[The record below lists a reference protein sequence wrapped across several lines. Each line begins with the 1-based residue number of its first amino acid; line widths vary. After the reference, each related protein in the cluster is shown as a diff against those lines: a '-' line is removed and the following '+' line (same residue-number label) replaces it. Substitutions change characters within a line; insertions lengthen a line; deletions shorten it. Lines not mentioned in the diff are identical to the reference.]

1 MRRGPATL
9 PPPAPPAH
17 PSRFARSLTRPG
29 RGGSRGLGAALAE
42 RFLELGDHVVVCG
55 RSADACR
62 GVERRLAGRF
72 PEQKVG
78 AVRCDV
84 GVYAD
89 QEELGRRA
97 VELMGGVDIWV
108 ANAGLSMEGKVNV
121 REAAPEALE
130 AIVRT
135 NLLGPMFSARAAF
148 GVMAGQPD
156 GGKVFLVDG
165 TGAWGNATP
174 GNAAYGATKRGLTQF
189 LKTMQSE
196 AQGTGVRVHMCSPG
210 MVVTDLLVNSNRDNP
225 KVLKFFNILAEK
237 PATVAAW
244 LVPRMRGVQGGGKY
258 FKFLTTWGVMYRFAT
273 AAWRRNRFF
282 DVDAA
287 RAAARAG
294 AAAKKAA

>member
-1 MRRGPATL
+1 
-9 PPPAPPAH
+9 
-17 PSRFARSLTRPG
+17 
-29 RGGSRGLGAALAE
+29 
-42 RFLELGDHVVVCG
+42 
-55 RSADACR
+55 
-62 GVERRLAGRF
+62 
-72 PEQKVG
+72 
-78 AVRCDV
+78 
-84 GVYAD
+84 
-89 QEELGRRA
+89 
-97 VELMGGVDIWV
+97 MGGVDIWV

-287 RAAARAG
+287 RAAARAS